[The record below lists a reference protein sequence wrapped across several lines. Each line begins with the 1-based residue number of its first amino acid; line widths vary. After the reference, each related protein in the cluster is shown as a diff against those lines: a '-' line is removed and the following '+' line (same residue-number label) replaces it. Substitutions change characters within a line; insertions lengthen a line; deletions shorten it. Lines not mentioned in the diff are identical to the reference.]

1 MSIELGEGVELPIE
15 AVTETFAIIANRGAG
30 KSSTGRVLVEELHGV
45 GQPVIVLDPK
55 GDWHGLRSSRD
66 GRRAGLPF
74 VIIGGDH
81 GDLPLH
87 HDAGDLVA
95 RTLVEARAS
104 AVIDLSLL
112 SKTRARTF
120 TTSFAERL
128 YRANRQPL
136 HLVVD
141 EGDILI
147 PQRAAADTMRLLG
160 AMEDVAKRGRHRGLG
175 MTVITQRAAD
185 VSKSVLDLMETLI
198 VLRVTGPKT
207 RKAVM
212 DWVDDHTDDP
222 AQMTQLLASLK
233 TLPVGQGWIWSPG
246 WLGDLQR
253 VTVRP
258 IATLDTHVTPRPGV
272 KAPAAR
278 RRAHVDIDQ
287 LRGHMDQLAQQAAPT
302 AGAARES
309 ALVKDLRRQV
319 ADLQAQAAQ
328 PAREVRVEVPVV
340 PAAALEVLERLEQDL
355 AGARATIEQLRVAL
369 TDLPSPPPAPTQS
382 EPTLPTRPASQPRRQ
397 PEAPSAA
404 TNEAGMD
411 ESSAGLGK
419 AHKAIL
425 NVLATYGPRDVKT
438 TAILAG
444 YSAGGGGYRN
454 ALGRLRTLGYV
465 EGRDQLEVTDLG
477 RAQLNGV
484 DPLPVGDQ
492 LREHWKSQKS
502 VPAAGRRILDA
513 LAAAH
518 PQPLSVEE
526 LATTTGY
533 AALGGGYRNA
543 LGRLRSLGL
552 IEGRGDLTISPDL
565 VG

>member
-1 MSIELGEGVELPIE
+1 M
-15 AVTETFAIIANRGAG
+15 
-30 KSSTGRVLVEELHGV
+30 
-45 GQPVIVLDPK
+45 
-55 GDWHGLRSSRD
+55 
-66 GRRAGLPF
+66 
-74 VIIGGDH
+74 
-81 GDLPLH
+81 
-87 HDAGDLVA
+87 
-95 RTLVEARAS
+95 
-104 AVIDLSLL
+104 IDLSLL
-112 SKTRARTF
+112 SKTKARSF

-222 AQMTQLLASLK
+222 EQMTQLLGSLK
-233 TLPVGQGWIWSPG
+233 TRPVGQGWIWSPG

-253 VTVRP
+253 MTVRP

-287 LRGHMDQLAQQAAPT
+287 LRGHMDQLALAAPT
-302 AGAARES
+302 TGATRES
-309 ALVKDLRRQV
+309 ALVVDLRRQV
-319 ADLQAQAAQ
+319 ADLQAQTAQ

-355 AGARATIEQLRVAL
+355 AGAQATIEQLRVAL
-369 TDLPSPPPAPTQS
+369 TDLPSPPPAPTLPA
-382 EPTLPTRPASQPRRQ
+382 PTPPARVAPRPRRQ
-397 PEAPSAA
+397 PEAPSDV
-404 TNEAGMD
+404 TSGAGVD

-444 YSAGGGGYRN
+444 YSAAGGGYRN

-465 EGRDQLEVTDLG
+465 EGRDQLEVTDRG
-477 RAQLNGV
+477 QAQLDGV
-484 DPLPVGDQ
+484 DPLPVGDH

-518 PQPLSVEE
+518 PQPLTVEE

-533 AALGGGYRNA
+533 AASGGGYRNA

-552 IEGRGDLTISPDL
+552 IEGRGDLTISADL

>member
-1 MSIELGEGVELPIE
+1 MSITLGKGVSLPLE

-30 KSSTGRVLVEELHGV
+30 KSSTGRVLVEELHGA

-66 GRRAGLPF
+66 GKKAGLPF

-104 AVIDLSLL
+104 AVIDMSLL
-112 SKTRARTF
+112 SKTRARSFATA
-120 TTSFAERL
+120 FAERL
-128 YRANRQPL
+128 YRANREPL

-147 PQRAAADTMRLLG
+147 PQRAAAETMRLLG
-160 AMEDVAKRGRHRGLG
+160 AMEDLAKRGRHRGIG

-222 AQMTQLLASLK
+222 EQMNQLLGSLK

-253 VTVRP
+253 VQVRP
-258 IATLDTHVTPRPGV
+258 IATLDTHATPRPGV
-272 KAPAAR
+272 KTVTAT
-278 RRAHVDIDQ
+278 RRAAVDIDA
-287 LRGHMDQLAQQAAPT
+287 LRTHMDQLAQPPAA
-302 AGAARES
+302 AGVAGES
-309 ALVKDLRRQV
+309 SLVKDLRRQIK
-319 ADLQAQAAQ
+319 DLQRQADRPPQ
-328 PAREVRVEVPVV
+328 QVRVEIPVV
-340 PAAALEVLERLEQDL
+340 RAAGLEALERLERDL
-355 AGARATIEQLRVAL
+355 NGLQTTIAQLRTEL
-369 TDLPSPPPAPTQS
+369 TDLPDPPTATPPTPAP
-382 EPTLPTRPASQPRRQ
+382 PTDASTDPRPSTPAR
-397 PEAPSAA
+397 SAA
-404 TNEAGMD
+404 TPDPDDA
-411 ESSAGLGK
+411 SLGK
-419 AHKAIL
+419 AHKAIMT
-425 NVLATYGPRDVKT
+425 VLATYGPRDVGT

-444 YSAGGGGYRN
+444 YSASGGGYRN
-454 ALGRLRTLGYV
+454 ALGRLRSLGYV
-465 EGRDQLEVTDLG
+465 DGRDQLELTDLG
-477 RAQLNGV
+477 REHLGDI
-484 DPLPVGDQ
+484 DPLPAGDQ
-492 LREHWKSQKS
+492 LRAHWQRQKS

-513 LAAAH
+513 LADAH
-518 PQPLSVEE
+518 PHALSVDE
-526 LATTTGY
+526 LAERTGY
-533 AALGGGYRNA
+533 AASGGGYRNA

-552 IEGRGDLTISPDL
+552 ITGRGDLHISADL

>member
-1 MSIELGEGVELPIE
+1 MSITLGEGVTLPIE
-15 AVTETFAIIANRGAG
+15 AVTETFAVIANRGAG
-30 KSSTGRVLVEELHGV
+30 KSSTGRVLVEQLHSA

-55 GDWHGLRSSRD
+55 GDWHGLRSSKD
-66 GRRAGLPF
+66 GKKAGLPF

-104 AVIDLSLL
+104 AVIDMSLL

-120 TTSFAERL
+120 ATAFAERL
-128 YRANRQPL
+128 YRANREPL

-160 AMEDVAKRGRHRGLG
+160 AMEDLAKRGRHRGIG

-207 RKAVM
+207 RRAVM

-222 AQMTQLLASLK
+222 EQMTQLLGSLK

-253 VTVRP
+253 VQVRP
-258 IATLDTHVTPRPGV
+258 IATLDTHATPRPGV
-272 KAPAAR
+272 KAVTAK
-278 RRAHVDIDQ
+278 RRATVDIDA
-287 LRGHMDQLAQQAAPT
+287 LRTHMDQLTQTSALTSSAPT
-302 AGAARES
+302 AARES
-309 ALVKDLRRQV
+309 AVVKGLRRQLS
-319 ADLQAQAAQ
+319 DLQQRVVQ
-328 PAREVRVEVPVV
+328 PPQQVRVEVPVV
-340 PAAALEVLERLEQDL
+340 PAAAMEILERLEHDL
-355 AGARATIEQLRVAL
+355 EGARATIAQLRAAL
-369 TDLPSPPPAPTQS
+369 IDLPEAQPTTQPVPPPTPTVAI
-382 EPTLPTRPASQPRRQ
+382 EPRPGARPTDST
-397 PEAPSAA
+397 PSALEDA
-404 TNEAGMD
+404 
-411 ESSAGLGK
+411 SLGK
-419 AHKAIL
+419 AHKAIMA
-425 NVLATYGPRDVKT
+425 VLATYGARDVAT

-444 YSAGGGGYRN
+444 YSAAGGGYRN
-454 ALGRLRTLGYV
+454 ALGKLRSLGYV
-465 EGRDQLEVTDLG
+465 EGRDQLELTDLG
-477 RAQLNGV
+477 REHLGEIA
-484 DPLPVGDQ
+484 PLPAGDQ
-492 LREHWKSQKS
+492 LREHWKGQKS

-518 PQPLSVEE
+518 PHTVGVDE
-526 LATTTGY
+526 LAEQTGY
-533 AALGGGYRNA
+533 AASGGGYRNA

-552 IEGRGDLTISPDL
+552 IAGRGDLRIRSDL